1 MQRARRRA
9 RHNYTKYKKCPG
21 ILPLLRRICFFFSF
35 YKQHFYKKHQADI
48 GKTLSKS

>member
-1 MQRARRRA
+1 MSRYSPSIEE
-9 RHNYTKYKKCPG
+9 N
-21 ILPLLRRICFFFSF
+21 LFFFSF